1 MQRYIVQPCDT
12 LFGISYRY
20 GVTLTQLLAVNPQI
34 NILKQIFIG
43 QILNIPNNTYKVRPG
58 DTLNKIAQHF
68 RVPLNLLISANPQ
81 ILHQNYITVGQIIN
95 IPCVAPPKQLE
106 AVESNS
112 EDIMDDINN
121 NDWVKAQNKVDQI
134 KLNMDELKPIL
145 VTASIPT
152 NIIDGITAAVSGLEK
167 EVADKKIYESKVQA
181 NQITKYIPD
190 ISDYYK
196 VELPTDLGRLDYL
209 CREISLNADVKD
221 WVSAVRN
228 FEKAKGI
235 WNNLK
240 SKLSLIYMNDADKY
254 QSSMDKL
261 IKDINQKDVAL
272 VKKEANI
279 LLDMID
285 VLETDFTKQITR

>member
-12 LFGISYRY
+12 LFGISHRY
-20 GVTLTQLLAVNPQI
+20 GVTLTQLLTVNPQV

-43 QILNIPNNTYKVRPG
+43 QILNIPNNTYTVRPG

-68 RVPLNLLISANPQ
+68 RVPLNLLISSNPQ
-81 ILHQNYITVGQIIN
+81 ILYQNHITVGQIIN
-95 IPCVAPPKQLE
+95 IPSVAPPKQLE
-106 AVESNS
+106 VVESNS

-121 NDWVKAQNKVDQI
+121 NDWVKAQNKVNQI
-134 KLNMDELKPIL
+134 KLSMNELKPIL
-145 VTASIPT
+145 ATDSIPT
-152 NIIDGITAAVSGLEK
+152 NLIDGITAAILGLEK

-181 NQITKYIPD
+181 NQITKYVPD

-221 WVSAVRN
+221 WVSAVHN
-228 FEKAKGI
+228 FEKSKGI

-240 SKLSLIYMNDADKY
+240 SKLSLMYKNDADKY